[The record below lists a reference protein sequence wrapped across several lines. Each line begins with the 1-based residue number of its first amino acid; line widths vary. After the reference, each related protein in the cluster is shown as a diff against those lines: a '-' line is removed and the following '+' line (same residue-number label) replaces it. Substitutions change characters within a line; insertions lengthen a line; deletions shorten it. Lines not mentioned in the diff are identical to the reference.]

1 MRRAHG
7 RNLNVALLNNDFCH
21 SVFEHLH
28 QQPVEQNTNSQ
39 YKPVADPD
47 VYHKFLFL
55 FIAVFFGGGAGGLKE
70 SGAHPLDQPLS
81 TVRVK
86 YGKKWHVYP
95 EQLLYDF

>member
-1 MRRAHG
+1 M
-7 RNLNVALLNNDFCH
+7 
-21 SVFEHLH
+21 ST
-28 QQPVEQNTNSQ
+28 TNFFSCSSQ
-39 YKPVADPD
+39 
-47 VYHKFLFL
+47 
-55 FIAVFFGGGAGGLKE
+55 FFGGGGGAGVDTRLKE